1 MKNIEAKKYNTLS
14 SGSAGTEIYGGYI
27 FEEYLK
33 ELRGTRWADKVDQ
46 MRRSDPIVRMIL
58 RALKLPLLSQNW
70 FIEKKEESEEAEY
83 QKKLFEKVIF
93 EDVSESFTKLLAEI
107 LTFYEFGYS
116 VFEKVHGVSYDRD
129 IGLYNTITKL
139 AYRSQRT
146 IERFHVD
153 KNGKLLSV
161 YQEADGDTQR
171 NVNIPAQFLVHFSPE
186 QEGDN
191 YEGISCLRACYGPWL
206 RKNEFLKL
214 MAAGIE
220 KYAIPTP
227 ILKVPA
233 DKSTSEEF
241 DNAVESL
248 ECYTSNQSSYLTYPE
263 GWDLE
268 ISPVTFDSEK
278 VRSIIDKENLEMTNA
293 NLVAFLLL
301 GQGAGGSYSL
311 SKDLSD
317 FFSQTLQ
324 AAADHISEVFER
336 HIMKDV
342 LNLNRPSSKVL
353 CSLRCDNL
361 RDSAD
366 QEFANTLKLFTDS
379 GVIQKDSQLE
389 EFVREKYK
397 YPKKESE
404 SVEALPAIEGQTAPA
419 IDAGVEKVQDTA
431 LNGAQIASL
440 VQIVQAVAANTLPR
454 DAALEIIKT
463 SFMVDASEADR
474 ILGSAGKGFKI
485 EPEEKT
491 FSFAEKKNPKSAKQI
506 QGLMDEM
513 TDVIREVTKGSLLIM
528 SSDFIA
534 SLKKAFDSSRNIYQA
549 TLKVDDPS
557 IKNHAKILEYFAYRY
572 AVEAKKIQSPKK
584 LSERIKLSEGKINKL
599 MEEFSDLVTQL
610 ENNPADS
617 ATRNK
622 LKEIERKLVEEI
634 SGDIPSLQ
642 KNLTQIERDKIK
654 AKATVLL
661 ETQSSDVYKQLN
673 LAAQTNET
681 GWSQVEFNVSE
692 AARGLISSPVGV
704 VGPDIYSTSTISD
717 SVYDMRLEKDSG
729 IQSWSYVA
737 EIDDVTTDLCT
748 ELNDTVLAVDDP
760 ALNEWMTPNHYNCRS
775 FWSPNYDNTP
785 ITGMPKLS
793 KAAQGQKT
801 LSECGHDHSNNRWVG
816 LFKSISLT
824 GNAKSR
830 D

>member
-1 MKNIEAKKYNTLS
+1 VTEEKKKLNVFS

-27 FEEYLK
+27 YEEYLR
-33 ELRGTRWADKVDQ
+33 ELRGTKWADKADM
-46 MRRSDPIVRMIL
+46 MRRSDPTVRMIL

-70 FIEKKEESEEAEY
+70 FIEKKEESPEADF

-116 VFEKVHGVSYDRD
+116 LFEKVHGVSYDRD
-129 IGLYNTITKL
+129 LGLYNTITRL

-153 KNGKLLSV
+153 KNGKLVSV

-171 NVNIPAQFLVHFSPE
+171 NINIPSQFVVHFSPE

-227 ILKVPA
+227 VLKVPS

-241 DNAVESL
+241 DNAIDAL
-248 ECYTSNQSSYLTYPE
+248 ECYTSNQSAYLTYPE
-263 GWDLE
+263 GWELD
-268 ISPVTFDSEK
+268 ISPVTFDSDK
-278 VRSIIDKENLEMTNA
+278 VRAVIDKENLEMTNA

-301 GQGAGGSYSL
+301 GQGSSGSYSL

-342 LNLNRPSSKVL
+342 LNLNRPGMKVL

-366 QEFANTLKLFTDS
+366 QEFANTLKAFTDS
-379 GVIQKDSQLE
+379 GVVQKDKPLE

-397 YPKKESE
+397 YPKKEEGAE
-404 SVEALPAIEGQTAPA
+404 SDYSTPQKPV
-419 IDAGVEKVQDTA
+419 
-431 LNGAQIASL
+431 
-440 VQIVQAVAANTLPR
+440 
-454 DAALEIIKT
+454 
-463 SFMVDASEADR
+463 
-474 ILGSAGKGFKI
+474 
-485 EPEEKT
+485 
-491 FSFAEKKNPKSAKQI
+491 FSFAEKKSQKSVKRT

-513 TDVIREVTKGSLLIM
+513 TGVVTEVVKGSLLVM
-528 SSDFIA
+528 SGDFIA
-534 SLKKAFDSSRNIYQA
+534 SLEKAFDSSRNIYQA
-549 TLKVDDPS
+549 SLKVGDPS
-557 IKNHAKILEYFAYRY
+557 TANHARILEYFANRY
-572 AVEAKKIQSPKK
+572 AVEAKKTQSPKK
-584 LSERIKLSEGKINKL
+584 LSEVIKLSEGRIDRL

-610 ENNPADS
+610 EFNPADN

-622 LKEIERKLVEEI
+622 LKEVERRIVEEVNN
-634 SGDIPSLQ
+634 DMPSLQ
-642 KNLTQIERDKIK
+642 KNLNQVEIDKIK
-654 AKATVLL
+654 AKAQVLL
-661 ETQSSDVYKQLN
+661 STQSADVYKQLN

-681 GWSQVEFNVSE
+681 GWSEIKFNVSE
-692 AARGLISSPVGV
+692 AARSLVTSPVGV
-704 VGPDIYSTSTISD
+704 VGPDVFSTSTISD
-717 SVYDMRLEKDSG
+717 SIYDMRLEKESG
-729 IQSWSYVA
+729 IKSWSYVA
-737 EIDDVTTDLCT
+737 EIDDVTTDLCI
-748 ELNDTVLAVDDP
+748 ELDGTVLAVDDP

-775 FWSPNYDNTP
+775 FWSPNYDDTE
-785 ITGMPKLS
+785 ITGMPSLS
-793 KAAQGQKT
+793 KVAQGQKT
-801 LSECGHDHSNNRWVG
+801 LSECNHRNDKWVR
-816 LFKSISLT
+816 LFKAISLT
-824 GNAKSR
+824 DNAKGR

>member
-1 MKNIEAKKYNTLS
+1 MTEEKKEKKLNVFS
-14 SGSAGTEIYGGYI
+14 SGSSGTEIYGGYI
-27 FEEYLK
+27 YEEYLR
-33 ELRGTRWADKVDQ
+33 ELRGTKWADKADM
-46 MRRSDPIVRMIL
+46 MRRSDPVVRMIL

-70 FIEKKEESEEAEY
+70 FIEKKEESAEADY

-129 IGLYNTITKL
+129 LGLYNTITKL

-171 NVNIPAQFLVHFSPE
+171 NVDIPAQFLVHFSPE

-227 ILKVPA
+227 ILKVPSE
-233 DKSTSEEF
+233 KSTSEEF
-241 DNAVESL
+241 DNAVEAL
-248 ECYTSNQSSYLTYPE
+248 ECYTSNQSAYLTYPE

-301 GQGAGGSYSL
+301 GQAEGGSYSL

-324 AAADHISEVFER
+324 AAADHITEVFER
-336 HIMKDV
+336 HVMKDV
-342 LNLNRPSSKVL
+342 LNLNRPGAKVL

-366 QEFANTLKLFTDS
+366 QEFANTLKAFTDA
-379 GVIQKDSQLE
+379 GLVQKDKALE

-397 YPKKESE
+397 YPKKEEGSE
-404 SVEALPAIEGQTAPA
+404 SDYSTPSKPV
-419 IDAGVEKVQDTA
+419 
-431 LNGAQIASL
+431 
-440 VQIVQAVAANTLPR
+440 
-454 DAALEIIKT
+454 
-463 SFMVDASEADR
+463 
-474 ILGSAGKGFKI
+474 
-485 EPEEKT
+485 
-491 FSFAEKKNPKSAKQI
+491 FSFAEKKSPKSARRVQS
-506 QGLMDEM
+506 LMDEM
-513 TDVIREVTKGSLLIM
+513 TDVIKEITKGSLLVM
-528 SSDFIA
+528 SSDFIS
-534 SLKKAFDSSRNIYQA
+534 SLEKAFDSSRNIYQA
-549 TLKVDDPS
+549 SLKVDDPS
-557 IKNHAKILEYFAYRY
+557 IANHAKILEYFATRY
-572 AVEAKKIQSPKK
+572 AIEAKKIQSPKK
-584 LSERIKLSEGKINKL
+584 LSETIKLSEGKIDKL

-610 ENNPADS
+610 ENNPTDY

-622 LKEIERKLVEEI
+622 LKEIERRIVAEI
-634 SGDIPSLQ
+634 SNDMPSLQ
-642 KNLTQIERDKIK
+642 KNLAQVERDKIK

-681 GWSQVEFNVSE
+681 AWSQVEFNVSE
-692 AARGLISSPVGV
+692 AARRLIASPVGV
-704 VGPDIYSTSTISD
+704 VGPDVFASSTVSD
-717 SVYDMRLEKDSG
+717 SIYDMRLEEDAG
-729 IQSWSYVA
+729 IKSWSYVA

-748 ELNDTVLAVDDP
+748 ELNDTVLAVNDP

-775 FWSPNYDNTP
+775 FWSPNYDDTP
-785 ITGMPKLS
+785 ITGMPSLS
-793 KAAQGQKT
+793 KVAQGQKT
-801 LSECGHDHSNNRWVG
+801 LSECGHDHSGNRWVNI
-816 LFKSISLT
+816 FKRISLT
-824 GNAKSR
+824 DNAKGR

>member
-1 MKNIEAKKYNTLS
+1 MSEEKKNEKRLNVFS

-27 FEEYLK
+27 YEEYLR
-33 ELRGTRWADKVDQ
+33 ELRGTKWADKADM

-70 FIEKKEESEEAEY
+70 FIEKKEESEEADF

-93 EDVSESFTKLLAEI
+93 EDISESFTKLLAEI

-116 VFEKVHGVSYDRD
+116 VFEKVHGVSHDRD
-129 IGLYNTITKL
+129 LGLYNTITRL

-153 KNGKLLSV
+153 KNGKLISV

-171 NVNIPAQFLVHFSPE
+171 NVDIPAQFLVHFSPE

-227 ILKVPA
+227 VLKVPSE
-233 DKSTSEEF
+233 KSTSEEF
-241 DNAVESL
+241 DNAVDAL

-263 GWDLE
+263 GWELE
-268 ISPVTFDSEK
+268 ISPVTFDSDK
-278 VRSIIDKENLEMTNA
+278 VRSVIDKENLEMTNA

-301 GQGAGGSYSL
+301 GQGSSGSYSL
-311 SKDLSD
+311 SEDLSD

-336 HIMKDV
+336 HVMKDV
-342 LNLNRPSSKVL
+342 LNLNRPGAKVL
-353 CSLRCDNL
+353 CTLRCDNL

-366 QEFANTLKLFTDS
+366 KEFAETLKQFTEA
-379 GVIQKDSQLE
+379 GVVQKDLALE

-397 YPKKESE
+397 YPKKEEGIE
-404 SVEALPAIEGQTAPA
+404 SDYSTP
-419 IDAGVEKVQDTA
+419 EKPVFA
-431 LNGAQIASL
+431 
-440 VQIVQAVAANTLPR
+440 
-454 DAALEIIKT
+454 
-463 SFMVDASEADR
+463 
-474 ILGSAGKGFKI
+474 
-485 EPEEKT
+485 
-491 FSFAEKKNPKSAKQI
+491 FAEKKSQKTDKRI
-506 QGLMDEM
+506 QKLMDEM
-513 TDVIREVTKGSLLIM
+513 AVIAQEVTKGSLLVM
-528 SSDFIA
+528 SGEFI
-534 SLKKAFDSSRNIYQA
+534 SKLGKAFDSSRNIYQA
-549 TLKVDDPS
+549 SMKVNDPS
-557 IKNHAKILEYFAYRY
+557 IANHAKILEYFATRY
-572 AVEAKKIQSPKK
+572 AVEAKKIKSPRK
-584 LSERIKLSEGKINKL
+584 LSESIKLSESKINSL
-599 MEEFSDLVTQL
+599 MEQFSDLVTQL
-610 ENNPADS
+610 ENNPNDI

-622 LKEIERKLVEEI
+622 LKEIERKLVKEI
-634 SGDIPSLQ
+634 SGDMPSLQ
-642 KNLTQIERDKIK
+642 KNLAQIERDKIK

-681 GWSQVEFNVSE
+681 AWSQVEFNVTE
-692 AARGLISSPVGV
+692 AARGLVTSPVGV
-704 VGPDIYSTSTISD
+704 VGPDVFASSTISD
-717 SVYDMRLEKDSG
+717 SVYDMRLEKESG
-729 IQSWSYVA
+729 IRSWSYVA

-785 ITGMPKLS
+785 ITGMPNLS

-801 LSECGHDHSNNRWVG
+801 LSECSHKKDRWVEI
-816 LFKSISLT
+816 FRRISLT
-824 GNAKSR
+824 DNAKGR